1 MDSPHTLHRIVGGGA
16 VFERGG
22 AAVGKIAFDAAMNRG
37 MVAFEE
43 EMTFDAALIRGMV
56 AVEEEM
62 VFDAAVIRG
71 TAAVE
76 ASIGASVCL
85 RSAIES
91 LSMFSCASVA
101 ATRVSETCSF
111 AKSMSMFG

>member
-1 MDSPHTLHRIVGGGA
+1 MDSPHTRHRIVGGGA

-22 AAVGKIAFDAAMNRG
+22 AAVGKIAFDAAMFRG

-43 EMTFDAALIRGMV
+43 EMAFDAAM
-56 AVEEEM
+56 
-62 VFDAAVIRG
+62 IRG
-71 TAAVE
+71 TVAVE
-76 ASIGASVCL
+76 ASIGVSVCV

-91 LSMFSCASVA
+91 LSKFSCASIAVE
-101 ATRVSETCSF
+101 RVSERCSF